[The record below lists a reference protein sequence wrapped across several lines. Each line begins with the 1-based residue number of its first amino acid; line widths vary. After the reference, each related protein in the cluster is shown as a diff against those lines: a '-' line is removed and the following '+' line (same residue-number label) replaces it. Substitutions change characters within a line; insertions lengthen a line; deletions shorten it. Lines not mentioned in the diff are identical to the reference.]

1 MRKIDQLLHEYGL
14 SHQNPTNKLI
24 HWICVPLIFFS
35 IVGLIWSIPHQILND
50 FVPVQPEQVVNWA
63 TLILLLVLVYYFILS
78 VPLFFGMLIVAIA
91 NIFVCYLVDVYV
103 DIPLWLIS
111 IVVFVLAWIGQ
122 FYGHNIEGKKPSFL
136 KDVQFLL
143 IGPAWLMHFI
153 FKKLGIG
160 Y

>member
-35 IVGLIWSIPHQILND
+35 IVGLIWSIPHQILNELI
-50 FVPVQPEQVVNWA
+50 PIKPEQMVNWA
-63 TLILLLVLVYYFILS
+63 SLILLLVLIYYFFLS
-78 VPLFFGMLIVAIA
+78 IPLFFGMLLVAIA
-91 NIFVCYLVDVYV
+91 NILVCYLLDVYV

-122 FYGHNIEGKKPSFL
+122 FYGHKVEGKKPSFL

-153 FKKLGIG
+153 FKKLGVR